1 MNALE
6 FTGQGP
12 SYEIERWP
20 DTETRFNQVMMK
32 RGLSMFQFWGKER
45 CNEDAQHK
53 SMFEI

>member
-1 MNALE
+1 MKLKGGLIL
-6 FTGQGP
+6 TC
-12 SYEIERWP
+12 
-20 DTETRFNQVMMK
+20 FNQATMN